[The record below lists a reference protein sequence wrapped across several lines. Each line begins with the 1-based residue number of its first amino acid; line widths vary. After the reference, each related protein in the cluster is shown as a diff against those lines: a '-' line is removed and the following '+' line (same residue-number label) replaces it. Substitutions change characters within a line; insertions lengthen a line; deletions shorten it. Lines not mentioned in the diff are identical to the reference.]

1 MAHGEPCVQQQ
12 HRQPLHS
19 TSVRGASRAEKEE
32 EERCAA
38 LRCTAGMLES
48 VAQQRSRDAWLMVE
62 AGELAD
68 VSRDGSR
75 VSDIS
80 RNGRCSAV
88 NSQNGPRAANQHQQ
102 QRRCIN
108 VVDWATRELSI
119 VSVTLVINSL
129 SQLFVVEY
137 ISQMIVMWNGRTRP
151 EG

>member
-1 MAHGEPCVQQQ
+1 MGQ
-12 HRQPLHS
+12 
-19 TSVRGASRAEKEE
+19 GGE

-129 SQLFVVEY
+129 GPQ
-137 ISQMIVMWNGRTRP
+137 TRLEP
-151 EG
+151 ADGSW